1 MVVSKGV
8 VRGTAEGLHLD
19 PQAEGSG
26 TGTGLLRTQGPLL
39 VHTSSNTAALPNPP
53 QRVLPSGDQVFKHM
67 SL

>member
-8 VRGTAEGLHLD
+8 VGGTAESSHLD

-26 TGTGLLRTQGPLL
+26 TGTGLLTTQDPRL
-39 VHTSSNTAALPNPP
+39 VHTSSNMAALPNPP